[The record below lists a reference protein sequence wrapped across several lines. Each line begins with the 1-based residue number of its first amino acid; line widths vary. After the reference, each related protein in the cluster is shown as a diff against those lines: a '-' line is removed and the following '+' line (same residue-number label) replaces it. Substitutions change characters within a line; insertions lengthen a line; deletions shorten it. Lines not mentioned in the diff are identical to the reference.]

1 MDLIDG
7 VAAESFRGAVSPFL
21 TGAWQPGERRGPDL
35 AEFVKHFLL
44 AAIKRGYLYRSV
56 PRRFG
61 GSEQPVDVIRAQVSR
76 SESSKGSSTSWPT
89 WLSMR
94 NRPGH

>member
-7 VAAESFRGAVSPFL
+7 VAAESFRCAVSAFL

-44 AAIKRGYLYRSV
+44 AAIKRG
-56 PRRFG
+56 
-61 GSEQPVDVIRAQVSR
+61 
-76 SESSKGSSTSWPT
+76 
-89 WLSMR
+89 
-94 NRPGH
+94 